1 MNGKKVSTKMI
12 AQMSK
17 QSMKS
22 SRMRNIFVMVTIV
35 LASALLTAILM
46 FAAGQREQN
55 ERQLSHAQQVGYFNL
70 SDSQVE
76 TLKADERI
84 AYQIQVKTGTPSEME
99 GFEIIPYYT
108 SEMSDDIRIGEL
120 ESDALPE
127 KENEIAAQG
136 AMLEKM
142 GITPSVGSQVT
153 LEFYDGNT
161 ETFTVTGI
169 LKGGE
174 TAKQFAVFF
183 SKSYAENGS
192 QLKDFP
198 YEVYA
203 KLYGATTMHPEECKE
218 AMYLIGSDAGIERKY
233 VNPSKTFLDSLSID
247 TQDIVI
253 YGIVGIVILL
263 ACVLVIYG
271 VFYLSVI
278 GKIHQFGQLRT
289 IGMTKKQMKRKGAD
303 CFCMRLP
310 PGF

>member
-1 MNGKKVSTKMI
+1 MNGKKISTKMI

-84 AYQIQVKTGTPSEME
+84 AYQIQVKTGTPSEIE

-120 ESDALPE
+120 ESGALPE

-183 SKSYAENGS
+183 PKAMP
-192 QLKDFP
+192 K
-198 YEVYA
+198 
-203 KLYGATTMHPEECKE
+203 ME
-218 AMYLIGSDAGIERKY
+218 AS
-233 VNPSKTFLDSLSID
+233 
-247 TQDIVI
+247 
-253 YGIVGIVILL
+253 
-263 ACVLVIYG
+263 
-271 VFYLSVI
+271 
-278 GKIHQFGQLRT
+278 
-289 IGMTKKQMKRKGAD
+289 
-303 CFCMRLP
+303 
-310 PGF
+310 

>member
-1 MNGKKVSTKMI
+1 MI

-84 AYQIQVKTGTPSEME
+84 AYQIQVKTGTPSEIE

-120 ESDALPE
+120 ESGALPE

-136 AMLEKM
+136 AMLGKN
-142 GITPSVGSQVT
+142 GDHSQCGT
-153 LEFYDGNT
+153 QG
-161 ETFTVTGI
+161 
-169 LKGGE
+169 
-174 TAKQFAVFF
+174 
-183 SKSYAENGS
+183 
-192 QLKDFP
+192 
-198 YEVYA
+198 
-203 KLYGATTMHPEECKE
+203 
-218 AMYLIGSDAGIERKY
+218 DAG
-233 VNPSKTFLDSLSID
+233 
-247 TQDIVI
+247 
-253 YGIVGIVILL
+253 
-263 ACVLVIYG
+263 VL
-271 VFYLSVI
+271 
-278 GKIHQFGQLRT
+278 
-289 IGMTKKQMKRKGAD
+289 
-303 CFCMRLP
+303 
-310 PGF
+310 